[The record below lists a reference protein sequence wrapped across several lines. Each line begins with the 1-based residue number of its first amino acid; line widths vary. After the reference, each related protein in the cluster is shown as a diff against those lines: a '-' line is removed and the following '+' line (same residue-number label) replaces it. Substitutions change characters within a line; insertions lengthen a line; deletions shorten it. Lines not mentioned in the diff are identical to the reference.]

1 MSTITKRKQR
11 KQRDMANTTISKL
24 VAVASDVVAPVWPM
38 KTFIAVNPLQG
49 LEDLPFEQA
58 VHESARHFCIN
69 NQKIPARESANRE
82 LIKWCTVFF
91 DEGQA
96 TLTMPNRH
104 LGFYRS
110 FAELARYDGRLN
122 QSKSDDEFLLSLP
135 YSPEEAISKCL
146 KQLDIPER
154 HWQDFLRQSLA
165 ALPGWSGYVKWKENW
180 QNPLEHAQRP
190 ASLVEFVAVRLVLT
204 CLLWRDASYVEGTV
218 TPAPAYLEQLPV
230 SEKKYRN
237 ALLSKVIPHAQQVA
251 SGTRTRPEA
260 QLVFCIDVR
269 SEPFRRAVEARNNY
283 ETLGFAGFFG
293 VPVQIKGYD
302 DDQSHDSCPVLLK
315 PAHEVHEVP
324 CAAKSPCADRHVKG
338 RKLLKLPKALYQSLK
353 YNFTTPFALVEML
366 GPWYGLWMTMK
377 TFTPSLSGRI
387 KESVVSGVMPAID
400 VTPDLEDI
408 TQAQQADYAENAL
421 RMMGLTTRFAPL
433 VVLCGH
439 GSTTDNNAFASSL
452 DCGACGGNHGGANA
466 RILAAILNRKS
477 IRSQLATRGLP
488 IPDDT
493 QFVAA
498 EHDTTTDEVK
508 LFGTSEL
515 AGDHRTR
522 IGQLKAD
529 LAQAQLAN
537 AAYRCSTFGIP
548 NSQLTNGVKA
558 TYRRGH
564 DWAQVRPEWGLARNA
579 AFIVG
584 PREITREV
592 NLEGRCFLHSYDWTS
607 DLEGKYLTTILTAP
621 MVVAQWI
628 NSQYLFSTLDNIAYG
643 AGSKVTHNVIGK
655 IGVMQGNASDLMHG
669 LPLQSVYS
677 TDDTAYHEPLRLL
690 TVVYAPRSSLDS
702 IIGSQT
708 VLQKL
713 FGNGWV
719 SLASLD
725 PTDNQ
730 TYLLNRDLTWRNAA

>member
-1 MSTITKRKQR
+1 MITNTKPKQQN
-11 KQRDMANTTISKL
+11 QRDIDNISIIKL
-24 VAVASDVVAPVWPM
+24 VKVASDILAPVWPL

-58 VHESARHFCIN
+58 VQEAARHQFINDDKNSARE
-69 NQKIPARESANRE
+69 AVNRE

-96 TLTMPNRH
+96 TFTMPNRH

-110 FAELARYDGRLN
+110 FTELARYDGRLN
-122 QSKSDDEFLLSLP
+122 QSKSDDGFLSSLP

-146 KQLDIPER
+146 KSLDVPER
-154 HWQDFLRQSLA
+154 HWQDFVRQLLA
-165 ALPGWSGYVKWKENW
+165 AMPGWSGYVKWKENW
-180 QNPLEHAQRP
+180 QNPVENAQRP
-190 ASLVEFVAVRLVLT
+190 ATLVDYVAVRLVLT
-204 CLLWRDASYVEGTV
+204 CLLWRDASYVEVNGT
-218 TPAPAYLEQLPV
+218 PIPAYLKRLPA
-230 SEKKYRN
+230 SESQYRN
-237 ALLSKVIPHAQQVA
+237 ALLSKLRPHATEIA
-251 SGTRTRPEA
+251 SGPRIRPEA
-260 QLVFCIDVR
+260 QIVFCIDVR
-269 SEPFRRAVEARNNY
+269 SEPFRRAIEAQNNY

-293 VPVQIKGYD
+293 VPVRIRTYN
-302 DDQSHDSCPVLLK
+302 DDQTHDSCPVLLK
-315 PAHEVHEVP
+315 PSHELHEVP
-324 CAAKSPCADRHVKG
+324 CAAHSHCADRHVKG

-366 GPWYGLWMTMK
+366 GPWYGLWMVMK

-387 KESVVSGVMPAID
+387 KESVVSGVMPTID
-400 VTPDLEDI
+400 VTPALGNI
-408 TQAQQADYAENAL
+408 THDQQADYAENAL
-421 RMMGLTTRFAPL
+421 RMMGLTTRLAPL

-466 RILAAILNRKS
+466 RILAAILNTQS
-477 IRSQLATRGLP
+477 IRSQLASRGLP

-493 QFVAA
+493 LFVAA

-515 AGDHRTR
+515 AGDHLTR

-529 LAQAQLAN
+529 LAKAQSSNTAS
-537 AAYRCSTFGIP
+537 RCVTFGIP
-548 NSQLTNGVKA
+548 VGNLTSGVKA
-558 TYRRGH
+558 TYRRSH

-584 PREITREV
+584 PREITRKV
-592 NLEGRCFLHSYDWTS
+592 NLEGRCFLHSYDWNV
-607 DLEGKYLTTILTAP
+607 DPKGKYLTTILTAP

-628 NSQYLFSTLDNIAYG
+628 NSQYLFSTVDNTAFG
-643 AGSKVTHNVIGK
+643 AGSKVTQNVIGK
-655 IGVMQGNASDLMHG
+655 IGIMQGNASDLMHG
-669 LPLQSVYS
+669 LPLQSVNS
-677 TDDTAYHEPLRLL
+677 SDDTTYHEPLRLL

-702 IIGSQT
+702 IIGSQKI
-708 VLQKL
+708 LQKL

-719 SLASLD
+719 SLACLD